1 MANITEISDKTF
13 NDETG
18 KGLVI
23 TDFNADWCPPC
34 KMMNPILEKLS
45 STDELGDKIKFTSM
59 NVDHNPDTPNNFG
72 IQGIPTF
79 IIKKDGNVV
88 GRMVGYQPEAKFRME
103 LEKYMDQFLF
113 TAAGGGK

>member
-1 MANITEISDKTF
+1 MMANITELSDKTF
-13 NDETG
+13 NDETS

-59 NVDHNPDTPNNFG
+59 NVDHNPETPNNFG

-88 GRMVGYQPEAKFRME
+88 GRMVGYQPEEKFRLA
-103 LEKYMDQFLF
+103 LEKYM
-113 TAAGGGK
+113 

>member
-1 MANITEISDKTF
+1 MANITELSDKTF
-13 NDETG
+13 NDETS

-45 STDELGDKIKFTSM
+45 STDQLGDKIKFTSM

-79 IIKKDGNVV
+79 LIKKDGNVV
-88 GRMVGYQPEAKFRME
+88 GRLVGYQSEEKFRME
-103 LEKYMDQFLF
+103 LEKFM
-113 TAAGGGK
+113 